1 MLVPKPG
8 ALPGK
13 EMPMADAQ
21 RNKTSAVKATTD
33 LDGVKLVADTLLMMK
48 VGKTDMSPIVV
59 THPFT
64 SSGIVGVR
72 GDQGMEVADI
82 LTSKDALKRWQECIR
97 EGIRTADKNG
107 SNMLRRFL

>member
-1 MLVPKPG
+1 
-8 ALPGK
+8 
-13 EMPMADAQ
+13 MADAQ

-72 GDQGMEVADI
+72 GDHGN
-82 LTSKDALKRWQECIR
+82 LLLCPIR
-97 EGIRTADKNG
+97 VIYRSQIQIKYNK
-107 SNMLRRFL
+107 LRK